1 MVASTGHLFPREAD
15 AMSCDPQTNLPVKA
29 CARRRSRPWWA
40 AALLLALVVVVDGSR
55 CTPADPNQPI
65 QIIGSASPVESDGSV
80 LRIGTFNIHSGKGR
94 DRKTDL
100 ARTAS
105 VFKMP
110 LDVVGLNEVRG
121 TWSQSIGLNQAEQLS
136 SLWGMQS
143 AFIPTERRWWHDHFG
158 NALLTRLPIRQIQRL
173 PLPGLRG
180 KAFRCAALSQVEF
193 QKRMVQVLT
202 VHVDSQSDRGP
213 QLQAVIAM
221 FLALQPPAILMGD
234 LNSTSD
240 DPQMRELLARPDVV
254 DAQQET
260 PLDARGRKRI
270 DWVLARGLRCRS
282 GQVVENEASDHPA
295 LVAEFEI
302 EHPTPTP

>member
-1 MVASTGHLFPREAD
+1 
-15 AMSCDPQTNLPVKA
+15 MSYEPQTNLPVKE
-29 CARRRSRPWWA
+29 CTRRRSRLWVA
-40 AALLLALVVVVDGSR
+40 AALVLAVVVVVIVDGSR
-55 CTPADPNQPI
+55 CTPADPHKPI
-65 QIIGSASPVESDGSV
+65 QIVGSASPESEGSV
-80 LRIGTFNIHSGKGR
+80 LRVGTFNIHSGKGR

-105 VFKMP
+105 VLKVP

-121 TWSQSIGLNQAEQLS
+121 TWSQSLGLNQAEQLS
-136 SLWGMQS
+136 QLWGMQS

-173 PLPGLRG
+173 PLPGRRG

-193 QKRMVQVLT
+193 QKQAVQLLT
-202 VHVDSQSDRGP
+202 VHVDSQSDREP
-213 QLQAVIAM
+213 QLQAVVSM

-234 LNSTSD
+234 LNSTSED
-240 DPQMRELLARPDVV
+240 LQMAELLARPDVV
-254 DAQQET
+254 DAQQDM

-270 DWVLARGLRCRS
+270 DWILARGLRCRT

-302 EHPTPTP
+302 ETPTPTRP

>member
-1 MVASTGHLFPREAD
+1 
-15 AMSCDPQTNLPVKA
+15 MSCEPETNLPVKA
-29 CARRRSRPWWA
+29 CARRRSRLWV
-40 AALLLALVVVVDGSR
+40 AALLLLSVVVIVDGSR
-55 CTPADPNQPI
+55 CTPADPNKPI
-65 QIIGSASPVESDGSV
+65 QNVGSASSESEGSV
-80 LRIGTFNIHSGKGR
+80 LRVGTFNIHSGKGR

-105 VFKMP
+105 VLKMP

-121 TWSQSIGLNQAEQLS
+121 TWSQSLGLNQAEQLS
-136 SLWGMQS
+136 HLWGMQS
-143 AFIPTERRWWHDHFG
+143 AFIPTERRWWHEHFG
-158 NALLTRLPIRQIQRL
+158 NALLTRLPLRQIQRI

-193 QKRMVQVLT
+193 QKQTVQLLT
-202 VHVDSQSDRGP
+202 VHIDSQSDRER
-213 QLQAVIAM
+213 QLQAVISL

-234 LNSTSD
+234 LNTTSE
-240 DPQMRELLARPDVV
+240 DPQLAELLARPDVV

-260 PLDARGRKRI
+260 PLDALGRKRI

-282 GQVVENEASDHPA
+282 GRVVENEASDHPA

-302 EHPTPTP
+302 QTPSPTPP

>member
-1 MVASTGHLFPREAD
+1 
-15 AMSCDPQTNLPVKA
+15 MSCEPQTNLPVKS
-29 CARRRSRPWWA
+29 CVQRRSRLWLA
-40 AALLLALVVVVDGSR
+40 AALLLAVAAIFDGSR
-55 CTPADPNQPI
+55 CTPADPNKPI
-65 QIIGSASPVESDGSV
+65 QIVGSASLESDSAV
-80 LRIGTFNIHSGKGR
+80 LRVGTFNIHSGRGR

-105 VFKMP
+105 VFKTP

-121 TWSQSIGLNQAEQLS
+121 TWSQSLGPNQAEQLS
-136 SLWGMQS
+136 QLWGMQS
-143 AFIPTERRWWHDHFG
+143 AFMPTERRWWHDHFG
-158 NALLTRLPIRQIQRL
+158 NALLTRLSIRQIQRL

-193 QKRMVQVLT
+193 QKQTVQLLT
-202 VHVDSQSDRGP
+202 VHIDSQSDREP
-213 QLQAVIAM
+213 QLQAVISM
-221 FLALQPPAILMGD
+221 FLALQAPAILMGD

-240 DPQMRELLARPDVV
+240 DPQMGELLAHPDVV

-270 DWVLARGLRCRS
+270 DWILARGLRCRS
-282 GQVVENEASDHPA
+282 GKVVENDASDHPA

-302 EHPTPTP
+302 EQPIPTP